1 MHKLIAVA
9 LLGLVGVGSA
19 LAAAP
24 TTQIFQ
30 QRTADG
36 SLLLTDHPA
45 AGAKTERS
53 WQVEREDPAAAR
65 QRAIDVKAE
74 ANLVTERVQRMLD
87 HQRRADDD
95 AQRTRLAM
103 LQFDRDR
110 LSALD
115 AQDGVAYG
123 GGGGGGWAV
132 PFRASR
138 YIGPR
143 IGEPPAYDPIAPRD
157 LNGRRGGG
165 HGRPNGSGSRGDHS
179 R

>member
-9 LLGLVGVGSA
+9 LLGLAGAGSA

-87 HQRRADDD
+87 RQQRRADDD
-95 AQRTRLAM
+95 ALRMRMASMQS
-103 LQFDRDR
+103 DRDQ
-110 LSALD
+110 LSPLD
-115 AQDGVAYG
+115 AQDGISYGFG
-123 GGGGGGWAV
+123 GGLAI
-132 PFRASR
+132 PFRGSR
-138 YIGPR
+138 FTGLPVGNIGVM
-143 IGEPPAYDPIAPRD
+143 DPLGTRGSG
-157 LNGRRGGG
+157 GR
-165 HGRPNGSGSRGDHS
+165 HGTHGKPSGSGSHGSHS
-179 R
+179 RW